1 MVCVGNEQWMSTKIY
16 RRLDLGPGQSLVG
29 PAIIEQMDSVIVV
42 FPEDI
47 AKVDSWG
54 NLLINI
60 N

>member
-1 MVCVGNEQWMSTKIY
+1 MDGTKIY
-16 RRLDLGPGQSLVG
+16 RRLDLAPGQSLVG